1 MRSVPYPFFPFLSA
15 LSIFKIFYIF
25 LLACK
30 EHVTMSDIS
39 HITVS
44 DIISFHAVTLPF
56 KNRLTASPVS
66 EKKNNIYLVQ

>member
-1 MRSVPYPFFPFLSA
+1 MRSAPCPFFPFLSA

-30 EHVTMSDIS
+30 EHVTMSDIP
-39 HITVS
+39 HIAVS

-66 EKKNNIYLVQ
+66 EKKNNIYSVQ